1 MIEKQNK
8 QLKQQKAIESMD
20 EKIKEMSVDMAKLK
34 AKTTEQGAAILLNK
48 DEDKQVYS
56 RLGKGKINK
65 WMNMILIKC
74 TEI

>member
-1 MIEKQNK
+1 
-8 QLKQQKAIESMD
+8 MD
-20 EKIKEMSVDMAKLK
+20 EKIKEMSVNMAKLK

-56 RLGKGKINK
+56 RLGKGKIN
-65 WMNMILIKC
+65 NVILMGY

>member
-56 RLGKGKINK
+56 RLGKGKIN
-65 WMNMILIKC
+65 NVILMGY

>member
-20 EKIKEMSVDMAKLK
+20 EKIKEMSVDMARLK

-56 RLGKGKINK
+56 RLGKGKIN
-65 WMNMILIKC
+65 NVILMGY

>member
-1 MIEKQNK
+1 
-8 QLKQQKAIESMD
+8 MD